1 MYDAGLDVIPKPID
15 QFGLSGFGEFK
26 YELPSPPAPLP
37 KGEGRPQYG
46 SVKIAYTVNG
56 EAIGT
61 KPA

>member
-1 MYDAGLDVIPKPID
+1 MKASKNV
-15 QFGLSGFGEFK
+15 S
-26 YELPSPPAPLP
+26 
-37 KGEGRPQYG
+37 QYG